1 MIGQAGFGV
10 APGPGGL
17 VDVPHFGRVIIED
30 RVTLGACTTVDRG
43 QFADTIIS
51 EDAKVDNLCHIAHNV
66 VVGRGVL
73 IAAYGG
79 ISGSTTIG
87 DGAIL
92 AGRVGVVDHVTI
104 GAGATL
110 TAGSNVLTS
119 VPPRER
125 WGGYPAKA
133 LRQWLR
139 EVAWLA
145 KAARGNKDAG

>member
-1 MIGQAGFGV
+1 M
-10 APGPGGL
+10 GP
-17 VDVPHFGRVIIED
+17 VDLPHFGRAIIED
-30 RVTLGACTTVDRG
+30 RVTLGANSCVDRG
-43 QFADTIIS
+43 FLDDTIVS
-51 EDAKVDNLCHIAHNV
+51 EDAKIDNLCHIAHNV
-66 VVGRGVL
+66 VIGRGVL

-104 GAGATL
+104 GPGAVL
-110 TAGSNVLTS
+110 TAGSSVLTS
-119 VPPRER
+119 VPAGEK

-133 LRQWLR
+133 LRSWLR

-145 KAARGNKDAG
+145 RAAGGRRDVGK